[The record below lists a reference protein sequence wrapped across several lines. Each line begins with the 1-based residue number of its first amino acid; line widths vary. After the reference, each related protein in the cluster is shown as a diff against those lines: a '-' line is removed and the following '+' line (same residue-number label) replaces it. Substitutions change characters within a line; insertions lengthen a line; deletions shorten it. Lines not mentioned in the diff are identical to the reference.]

1 MEFRILGP
9 LEVVEDGRPISIRR
23 GKEQA
28 LLAYLLLHAN
38 EVVPSGTLIDVLWDE
53 RPPTTASKILQNGVS
68 HLRKQLGN
76 GRLVTRDPG
85 YLLRVEKDELDLEVF
100 ARLAREGR
108 ETAALALWR
117 GTPLLDLRDERFADE
132 ARRRLEEQRL
142 AVIEDRVDA
151 DLSAGRH
158 ADLIPE
164 LESLVAANP
173 LRERLVGQLML
184 ALYRAGRQTDALEVY
199 QRARRRLSEELGLEP
214 GPQLQELERRILTHD
229 PELAG
234 PPSGPRR
241 AAPQPRRPRKLLLF
255 GVVAAV
261 LVAAA
266 AFGLSR
272 AFSGSAT
279 PVVQQNSLVVVDP
292 SGNRVVGVVPV
303 GHTPR
308 GVAVGRD
315 YVWVANSADGTI
327 SQIGRKSLK
336 TMQTIGLGEQATDLV
351 ESAGSVWVAT
361 GIDDGLV
368 QLDAR
373 SGGIQERLHLSS
385 TDQTASAHAVTAGAG
400 AIWVA
405 SGARL
410 LKVNPKTGAISARKH
425 NVGCCF
431 GGVND
436 VAVGGGSVWIADV
449 AEVVY
454 RASEAD
460 LHQTGRVD
468 LGVIPGAVTFAFG
481 SPWVALPAT
490 FGRRITL
497 AELDPQTVQVLDS
510 TPIGPSVGFPPTMEL
525 TSGAGDIWVT
535 NFSAGTLVRV
545 DPRSGVVKATIHLG
559 HHPFGVAFGANRIWV
574 TIS

>member
-1 MEFRILGP
+1 VEFRILGP

-53 RPPTTASKILQNGVS
+53 RPPPTASKILQNGVS

-76 GRLVTRDPG
+76 GRLETKDPG
-85 YLLRVEKDELDLEVF
+85 YLLRVEKDELDLERF
-100 ARLAREGR
+100 ERLAREGR
-108 ETAALALWR
+108 EAEALALWR

-151 DLSAGRH
+151 DLAAGRH

-164 LESLVAANP
+164 LEALVSANP
-173 LRERLVGQLML
+173 LRERPVGQLMV
-184 ALYRAGRQTDALEVY
+184 ALYRAGRQSDALDAY

-214 GPQLQELERRILTHD
+214 GPQLQEIERRILTHD

-234 PPSGPRR
+234 PPSRPRST
-241 AAPQPRRPRKLLLF
+241 APQRRRPRKLLVF
-255 GVVAAV
+255 VVVAAL

-292 SGNRVVGVVPV
+292 SGNRIVGVVPV

-327 SQIGRKSLK
+327 TQIGKKSVK
-336 TMQTIGLGEQATDLV
+336 TIQTIGLGEQATDLV

-361 GIDDGLV
+361 GIDNDLV
-368 QLDAR
+368 QLDAH

-385 TDQTASAHAVTAGAG
+385 KDQTASAHAVTAGAG
-400 AIWVA
+400 AIWIA
-405 SGARL
+405 SGAEL
-410 LKVNPKTGAISARKH
+410 LKIDPTTGSIIARKH
-425 NVGCCF
+425 DGSLE
-431 GGVND
+431 GVND

-449 AEVVY
+449 SEVVF
-454 RASEAD
+454 RASQAD
-460 LHQTGRVD
+460 LHQTGRVH

-481 SPWVALPAT
+481 SPWLALPAT
-490 FGRRITL
+490 FGQRITL
-497 AELDPQTVQVLDS
+497 AQLDPQTVQVLDS
-510 TPIGPSVGFPPTMEL
+510 TPIGPSLGYPPGMEL

-535 NFSAGTLVRV
+535 SFDAGTLVRV

-574 TIS
+574 TVS

>member
-1 MEFRILGP
+1 VEFRILGP

-53 RPPTTASKILQNGVS
+53 RPPPTASKILQNGVS

-76 GRLVTRDPG
+76 GRLETKDPG
-85 YLLRVEKDELDLEVF
+85 YLLRVEKDELDLERF
-100 ARLAREGR
+100 ERLAREGR
-108 ETAALALWR
+108 EAEALALWR
-117 GTPLLDLRDERFADE
+117 GTPLLDLREERFADE

-151 DLSAGRH
+151 DLAAGRH

-164 LESLVAANP
+164 LEALVSANP
-173 LRERLVGQLML
+173 LRERPVGQLMV
-184 ALYRAGRQTDALEVY
+184 ALYRAGRQSDALDAY

-214 GPQLQELERRILTHD
+214 GPQLQEIERRILTHD

-234 PPSGPRR
+234 PPSRPRST
-241 AAPQPRRPRKLLLF
+241 APQRRRPRKLLVF
-255 GVVAAV
+255 VVVAAL

-292 SGNRVVGVVPV
+292 SGNRIVGVVPV

-327 SQIGRKSLK
+327 TQIGKKSVK
-336 TMQTIGLGEQATDLV
+336 TIQTIGLGEQATDLV

-361 GIDDGLV
+361 GIDNDLV
-368 QLDAR
+368 QLDAH

-385 TDQTASAHAVTAGAG
+385 KDQTASAHAVTAGAG
-400 AIWVA
+400 AIWIA
-405 SGARL
+405 SGAEL
-410 LKVNPKTGAISARKH
+410 LKIDPKTGSIIARKH
-425 NVGCCF
+425 DGSLE
-431 GGVND
+431 GVND

-449 AEVVY
+449 SEVVF
-454 RASEAD
+454 RASQAD
-460 LHQTGRVD
+460 LHQTGRVH

-481 SPWVALPAT
+481 SPWLALPAT
-490 FGRRITL
+490 FGQRITL
-497 AELDPQTVQVLDS
+497 AQLDPQTVQVLDS
-510 TPIGPSVGFPPTMEL
+510 TPIGPSLGYPPGMEL

-535 NFSAGTLVRV
+535 SFDAGTLVRV

-574 TIS
+574 TVS

>member
-53 RPPTTASKILQNGVS
+53 RPPPTASKILQNGVS

-76 GRLVTRDPG
+76 ARLETRDPG
-85 YLLRVEKDELDLEVF
+85 YLLRVEKDELDLERF
-100 ARLAREGR
+100 ERLAREGR
-108 ETAALALWR
+108 EAEALALWR

-142 AVIEDRVDA
+142 AVIEDRVDS
-151 DLSAGRH
+151 DLAAGRH

-164 LESLVAANP
+164 LEALVSANP
-173 LRERLVGQLML
+173 LRERPVGQLML
-184 ALYRAGRQTDALEVY
+184 ALYRAGRQSDALEAY

-214 GPQLQELERRILTHD
+214 GPQLQEIERRILTHD

-234 PPSGPRR
+234 PPSRPRR
-241 AAPQPRRPRKLLLF
+241 TAPQRRGPRKLLVF
-255 GVVAAV
+255 GVVGAA

-272 AFSGSAT
+272 AFSGSTT
-279 PVVQQNSLVVVDP
+279 PVVHQNSLVVVDP
-292 SGNRVVGVVPV
+292 SRNRIVDVVPV

-327 SQIGRKSLK
+327 SQIGKKSLSIV
-336 TMQTIGLGEQATDLV
+336 QTIGLGEQATDLV

-361 GIDDGLV
+361 GIDNTLV
-368 QLDAR
+368 QLDAH
-373 SGGIQERLHLSS
+373 SGGIHERLHLSS
-385 TDQTASAHAVTAGAG
+385 RDQTASAHAVTAGAG
-400 AIWVA
+400 AIWIT
-405 SGARL
+405 SGAEV
-410 LKVNPKTGAISARKH
+410 LKIDPKSGSVIARI
-425 NVGCCF
+425 GCCL
-431 GGVND
+431 GAND
-436 VAVGGGSVWIADV
+436 VAVGGGSVWIVDV
-449 AEVVY
+449 GEVVF
-454 RASEAD
+454 RASQAD
-460 LHQTGRVD
+460 LHKTGGVD
-468 LGVIPGAVTFAFG
+468 LGVAPGAVTFAFG
-481 SPWVALPAT
+481 SPWLVFPSN

-510 TPIGPSVGFPPTMEL
+510 TSIGPSEGYPPTMEL

-535 NFSAGTLVRV
+535 SFDAGTLVRV
-545 DPRSGVVKATIHLG
+545 DPRRGIVKATIHLG

-574 TIS
+574 TVS

>member
-53 RPPTTASKILQNGVS
+53 RPPPTASKILQNGVS

-76 GRLVTRDPG
+76 GRLETKDPG
-85 YLLRVEKDELDLEVF
+85 YLLRVEKDELDLERF
-100 ARLAREGR
+100 ERLAREGR
-108 ETAALALWR
+108 EAEALALWR
-117 GTPLLDLRDERFADE
+117 GTPLLDLREERFADE

-151 DLSAGRH
+151 DLAAGRH

-164 LESLVAANP
+164 LEALVSANP
-173 LRERLVGQLML
+173 LRERPVGQLMV
-184 ALYRAGRQTDALEVY
+184 ALYRAGRQSDALDAY

-214 GPQLQELERRILTHD
+214 GPQLQEIERRILTHD

-234 PPSGPRR
+234 PPSRPRST
-241 AAPQPRRPRKLLLF
+241 APQRRRPRKLLVF
-255 GVVAAV
+255 VVVAALV
-261 LVAAA
+261 VAAA

-292 SGNRVVGVVPV
+292 SGNRIVGVVPV

-327 SQIGRKSLK
+327 TQIGKKSVK
-336 TMQTIGLGEQATDLV
+336 TIQTIGLGEQATDLV

-361 GIDDGLV
+361 GIDNDLV
-368 QLDAR
+368 QLDAH

-385 TDQTASAHAVTAGAG
+385 KDQTASAHAVTAGAG
-400 AIWVA
+400 AIWIA
-405 SGARL
+405 SGAEL
-410 LKVNPKTGAISARKH
+410 LKIDPKTGSIIARKH
-425 NVGCCF
+425 DGSLE
-431 GGVND
+431 GVND

-449 AEVVY
+449 SEVVF
-454 RASEAD
+454 RASQAD
-460 LHQTGRVD
+460 LHQTGRVH

-481 SPWVALPAT
+481 SPWLALPAT
-490 FGRRITL
+490 FGQRITL
-497 AELDPQTVQVLDS
+497 AQLDPQTVQVLDS
-510 TPIGPSVGFPPTMEL
+510 TPIGPSLGYPPGMEL

-535 NFSAGTLVRV
+535 SFDAGTLVRV

-574 TIS
+574 TVS

>member
-53 RPPTTASKILQNGVS
+53 RPPPTASKILQNGVS

-76 GRLVTRDPG
+76 GRLETKDPG
-85 YLLRVEKDELDLEVF
+85 YLLRVEKDELDLERF
-100 ARLAREGR
+100 ERLAREGR
-108 ETAALALWR
+108 EAEALALWR
-117 GTPLLDLRDERFADE
+117 GTPLLDLREERFADE

-151 DLSAGRH
+151 DLAAGRH

-164 LESLVAANP
+164 LEALVSANP
-173 LRERLVGQLML
+173 LRERPVGQLMV
-184 ALYRAGRQTDALEVY
+184 ALYRAGRQSDALDAY

-214 GPQLQELERRILTHD
+214 GPQLQEIERRILTHD

-234 PPSGPRR
+234 PPSRPRST
-241 AAPQPRRPRKLLLF
+241 APQRRRPRKLLVF
-255 GVVAAV
+255 VVVAAL

-292 SGNRVVGVVPV
+292 SGNRIVGVVPV

-327 SQIGRKSLK
+327 TQIGKKSVK
-336 TMQTIGLGEQATDLV
+336 TIQTIGLGEQATDLV

-361 GIDDGLV
+361 GIDNDLV
-368 QLDAR
+368 QLDAH

-385 TDQTASAHAVTAGAG
+385 KDQTASAHAVTAGAG
-400 AIWVA
+400 AIWIA
-405 SGARL
+405 SGAEL
-410 LKVNPKTGAISARKH
+410 LKIDPKTGSIIARKH
-425 NVGCCF
+425 DGSLE
-431 GGVND
+431 GVND

-449 AEVVY
+449 SEVVF
-454 RASEAD
+454 RASQAD
-460 LHQTGRVD
+460 LHQTGRVH

-481 SPWVALPAT
+481 SPWLALPAT
-490 FGRRITL
+490 FGQRITL
-497 AELDPQTVQVLDS
+497 AQLDPQTVQVLDS
-510 TPIGPSVGFPPTMEL
+510 TPIGPSLGYPPGMEL

-535 NFSAGTLVRV
+535 SFDAGTLVRV

-574 TIS
+574 TVS

>member
-53 RPPTTASKILQNGVS
+53 RPPPTASKILQNGVS

-76 GRLVTRDPG
+76 GRLETKDPG
-85 YLLRVEKDELDLEVF
+85 YLLRVEKDELDLERF
-100 ARLAREGR
+100 ERLAREGR
-108 ETAALALWR
+108 EAEALALWR

-151 DLSAGRH
+151 DLAAGRH

-164 LESLVAANP
+164 LEALVSANP
-173 LRERLVGQLML
+173 LRERPVGQLMV
-184 ALYRAGRQTDALEVY
+184 ALYRAGRQSDALDAY

-214 GPQLQELERRILTHD
+214 GPQLQEIERRILTHD

-234 PPSGPRR
+234 PPSRPRST
-241 AAPQPRRPRKLLLF
+241 APQRRRPRKLLVF
-255 GVVAAV
+255 VVVAAL

-292 SGNRVVGVVPV
+292 SGNRIVGVVPV

-327 SQIGRKSLK
+327 TQIGKKSVK
-336 TMQTIGLGEQATDLV
+336 TIQTIGLGEQATDLV

-361 GIDDGLV
+361 GIDNDLV
-368 QLDAR
+368 QLDAH

-385 TDQTASAHAVTAGAG
+385 KDQTASAHAVTAGAG
-400 AIWVA
+400 AIWIA
-405 SGARL
+405 SGAEL
-410 LKVNPKTGAISARKH
+410 LKIDPKTGSIIARKH
-425 NVGCCF
+425 DGSLE
-431 GGVND
+431 GVND

-449 AEVVY
+449 SEVVF
-454 RASEAD
+454 RASQAD
-460 LHQTGRVD
+460 LHQTGRVH

-481 SPWVALPAT
+481 SPWLALPAT
-490 FGRRITL
+490 FGQRITL
-497 AELDPQTVQVLDS
+497 AQLDPQTVQVLDS
-510 TPIGPSVGFPPTMEL
+510 TPIGPSLGYPPGMEL

-535 NFSAGTLVRV
+535 SFDAGTLVRV
-545 DPRSGVVKATIHLG
+545 DPRRGVVKATIHIG

-574 TIS
+574 TVS

>member
-1 MEFRILGP
+1 VEFRILGP

-53 RPPTTASKILQNGVS
+53 RPPPTASKILQNGVS

-76 GRLVTRDPG
+76 GRLETKDPG
-85 YLLRVEKDELDLEVF
+85 YLLRVEKDELDLERF
-100 ARLAREGR
+100 ERLAREGR
-108 ETAALALWR
+108 EAEALALWR
-117 GTPLLDLRDERFADE
+117 GTPLLDLREERFADE

-151 DLSAGRH
+151 DLAAGRH

-164 LESLVAANP
+164 LEALVSANP
-173 LRERLVGQLML
+173 LRERPVGQLMV
-184 ALYRAGRQTDALEVY
+184 ALYRAGRQSDALDAY

-214 GPQLQELERRILTHD
+214 GPQVQEIERRILTHD

-234 PPSGPRR
+234 PPSRPRST
-241 AAPQPRRPRKLLLF
+241 APQRRRPRKLLVF
-255 GVVAAV
+255 VVVAALV
-261 LVAAA
+261 VAAA

-292 SGNRVVGVVPV
+292 SGNRIVGVVPV

-327 SQIGRKSLK
+327 TQIGKKSVK
-336 TMQTIGLGEQATDLV
+336 TIQTIGLGEQATDLV

-361 GIDDGLV
+361 GIDNDLV
-368 QLDAR
+368 QLDAH

-385 TDQTASAHAVTAGAG
+385 KDQTASAHAVTAGAG
-400 AIWVA
+400 AIWIA
-405 SGARL
+405 SGAEL
-410 LKVNPKTGAISARKH
+410 LKIDPKTGSIIARKH
-425 NVGCCF
+425 DGSLE
-431 GGVND
+431 GVND

-449 AEVVY
+449 SEVVF
-454 RASEAD
+454 RASQAD
-460 LHQTGRVD
+460 LHQTGRVH

-481 SPWVALPAT
+481 SPWLALPAT
-490 FGRRITL
+490 FGQRITL
-497 AELDPQTVQVLDS
+497 AQLDPQTVQVLDS
-510 TPIGPSVGFPPTMEL
+510 TPIGPSLGYPPGMEL

-535 NFSAGTLVRV
+535 SFDAGTLVRV

-574 TIS
+574 TVS

>member
-1 MEFRILGP
+1 MEFLILGP
-9 LEVVEDGRPISIRR
+9 LEVVDDGRPISIRR

-68 HLRKQLGN
+68 HLRKQLGD
-76 GRLVTRDPG
+76 GRLETRDRG
-85 YLLRVEKDELDLEVF
+85 YLLRVEKDELDLERF
-100 ARLAREGR
+100 ERLAREGR
-108 ETAALALWR
+108 ETEALALWR

-151 DLSAGRH
+151 DLSAGRN

-164 LESLVAANP
+164 LEALVSENP
-173 LRERLVGQLML
+173 LRERPVGQLML
-184 ALYRAGRQTDALEVY
+184 ALYRAGRQSDALEAY

-234 PPSGPRR
+234 PPSRPRR
-241 AAPQPRRPRKLLLF
+241 VAPQARRPHKFILV
-255 GVVAAV
+255 GVLAAALIAAAV
-261 LVAAA
+261 
-266 AFGLSR
+266 FGLSR

-279 PVVQQNSLVVVDP
+279 PVVQVNSLVVVDP
-292 SGNRVVGVVPV
+292 SRNRIVGVVPV
-303 GHTPR
+303 GRIPR

-315 YVWVANSADGTI
+315 FIWVANSADGTI
-327 SQIGRKSLK
+327 SQISKKSLS
-336 TMQTIGLGEQATDLV
+336 TVQTIGLGEQATDLV
-351 ESAGSVWVAT
+351 ESDGSVWVAT
-361 GIDDGLV
+361 GIDDNLV

-373 SGGIQERLHLSS
+373 SGGILERLHLST
-385 TDQTASAHAVTAGAG
+385 TDRTASAHAVTAGAG

-405 SGARL
+405 SGAEV
-410 LKVNPKTGAISARKH
+410 LKVDPTSGSVIAPKHR
-425 NVGCCF
+425 VGCCF

-449 AEVVY
+449 GEVVY
-454 RASEAD
+454 RASQAD
-460 LHQTGRVD
+460 LHHTGRVV

-481 SPWVALPAT
+481 SPWLAIPSV

-510 TPIGPSVGFPPTMEL
+510 IPIGPSVGYPPTMEL

-535 NFSAGTLVRV
+535 NFDAGTLVRV

-574 TIS
+574 TVS

>member
-1 MEFRILGP
+1 VEFRILGP

-53 RPPTTASKILQNGVS
+53 RPPPTASKILQNGVS

-76 GRLVTRDPG
+76 GRLETKDPG
-85 YLLRVEKDELDLEVF
+85 YLLRVEKDELDLERF
-100 ARLAREGR
+100 ERLAREGR
-108 ETAALALWR
+108 EAEALALWR

-151 DLSAGRH
+151 DLAAGRH

-164 LESLVAANP
+164 LEALVSANP
-173 LRERLVGQLML
+173 LRERPVGQLMV
-184 ALYRAGRQTDALEVY
+184 ALYRAGRQSDALDAY

-214 GPQLQELERRILTHD
+214 GPQLQEIERRILTHD

-234 PPSGPRR
+234 PPSRPRST
-241 AAPQPRRPRKLLLF
+241 APQRRRPRKLLVF
-255 GVVAAV
+255 VVVAAL

-292 SGNRVVGVVPV
+292 SGNRIVGVVPV

-327 SQIGRKSLK
+327 TQIGKKSVK
-336 TMQTIGLGEQATDLV
+336 TIQTIGLGEQATDLV

-361 GIDDGLV
+361 GIDNDLV
-368 QLDAR
+368 QLDAH

-385 TDQTASAHAVTAGAG
+385 KDQTASAHAVTAGAG
-400 AIWVA
+400 AIWIA
-405 SGARL
+405 SGAEL
-410 LKVNPKTGAISARKH
+410 LKIDPKTGSIIARKH
-425 NVGCCF
+425 DGSLE
-431 GGVND
+431 GVND

-449 AEVVY
+449 SEVVF
-454 RASEAD
+454 RASQAD
-460 LHQTGRVD
+460 LHQTGRVH

-481 SPWVALPAT
+481 SPWLALPAT
-490 FGRRITL
+490 FGQRITL
-497 AELDPQTVQVLDS
+497 AQLDPQTVQVLDS
-510 TPIGPSVGFPPTMEL
+510 TPIGPSLGYPPGMEL

-535 NFSAGTLVRV
+535 SFDAGTLVRV

-574 TIS
+574 TVS

>member
-1 MEFRILGP
+1 MEFLILGP

-28 LLAYLLLHAN
+28 LLVYLLLHAN

-53 RPPTTASKILQNGVS
+53 RPPPTASKILQNGVS

-76 GRLVTRDPG
+76 SRLETRDPG
-85 YLLRVEKDELDLEVF
+85 YLLRVEKDELDLERF
-100 ARLAREGR
+100 ERLAREGR
-108 ETAALALWR
+108 ETEALALWR

-132 ARRRLEEQRL
+132 ARRRLDEQRL

-151 DLSAGRH
+151 DLAAGRH

-164 LESLVAANP
+164 LEALVSANP
-173 LRERLVGQLML
+173 LRERPVAQLML
-184 ALYRAGRQTDALEVY
+184 ALYRAGRQSDALETY

-214 GPQLQELERRILTHD
+214 GPQLQEIERRILTHD

-234 PPSGPRR
+234 PPSRPRSSAPQRR
-241 AAPQPRRPRKLLLF
+241 APRKFLLF
-255 GVVAAV
+255 GVVAAL

-272 AFSGSAT
+272 AFSGSTT

-292 SGNRVVGVVPV
+292 SRNRIVDVVPV

-327 SQIGRKSLK
+327 SQIEKKSLR
-336 TMQTIGLGEQATDLV
+336 TVQTIGLGEQATDIV

-361 GIDDGLV
+361 GIDDTLV
-368 QLDAR
+368 QLDAH
-373 SGGIQERLHLSS
+373 SGGIHERLHLSS

-400 AIWVA
+400 AIWVT
-405 SGARL
+405 SGGEL
-410 LKVNPKTGAISARKH
+410 LKIDPNTGSVIAREH
-425 NVGCCF
+425 GF
-431 GGVND
+431 LGGVND

-449 AEVVY
+449 GEVVF
-454 RASEAD
+454 RASQAD
-460 LHQTGRVD
+460 LQQTGHVD

-481 SPWVALPAT
+481 SPWLALPAA
-490 FGRRITL
+490 FGQRITL
-497 AELDPQTVQVLDS
+497 AQLDRETVQVLDS
-510 TPIGPSVGFPPTMEL
+510 TPIGPSLGYPPGMEL

-535 NFSAGTLVRV
+535 SFDAGTLVRV
-545 DPRSGVVKATIHLG
+545 DPRRGVVKATIHLG
-559 HHPFGVAFGANRIWV
+559 HHPFGVTFGANRIWV
-574 TIS
+574 TVS